1 MNQGGIEALAAAT
14 CVGIATNIE
23 QSFSIS
29 TLPHLSIRGRAT
41 PSIMLTFYSYTTD
54 LSLVILHTNTE
65 MALRFNIPAAH
76 P

>member
-1 MNQGGIEALAAAT
+1 MDPAIIMNQGGIEALAAAT

-41 PSIMLTFYSYTTD
+41 PSIMLTFYSYHHRSESCNTTHQYGNRTP
-54 LSLVILHTNTE
+54 L
-65 MALRFNIPAAH
+65 
-76 P
+76 